1 MTAKKNGKKNQPHR
15 LVNSAIEAERRRV
28 AANKVHN
35 PKAKRAPIHRRR

>member
-1 MTAKKNGKKNQPHR
+1 MSKKPSKKNQPHK
-15 LVNSAIEAERRRV
+15 LVNASIEAERRRV